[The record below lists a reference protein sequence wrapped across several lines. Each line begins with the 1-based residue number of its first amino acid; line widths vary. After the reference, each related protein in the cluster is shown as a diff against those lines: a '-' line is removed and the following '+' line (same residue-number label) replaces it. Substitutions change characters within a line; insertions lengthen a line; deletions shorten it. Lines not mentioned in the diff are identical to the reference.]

1 MRQVA
6 SSSSTDVQTMAQGM
20 TKIGQGV
27 NDGNSFRSHS
37 DPVIPQH
44 PFIKEVQYLRTDKFI
59 FKPRRERERE
69 REKNSFIIEDSDYS
83 AIWKKIFVCP
93 IDNHQH

>member
-1 MRQVA
+1 M
-6 SSSSTDVQTMAQGM
+6 DVQTTAQGM
-20 TKIGQGV
+20 ARISQGV
-27 NDGNSFRSHS
+27 NDGNSFRGHS

-69 REKNSFIIEDSDYS
+69 KNSLIREDSDLE
-83 AIWKKIFVCP
+83 KKIFVCVL
-93 IDNHQH
+93 